1 MQEDIW
7 IDTLVLA
14 NYEFFSSMIRTF
26 RVSVSDRYPVK
37 LEKWKDLGT
46 YEARNS
52 REIQAFL
59 IENPQIW
66 ARYIRIEFLSHYGN
80 EYYCPL
86 SLVRVHGTRMLESW
100 KETEAIGDE
109 DESEDSDEQG
119 TEEHFVPDAV
129 ALVVQEEEKLNAELK
144 QAQPTIHNVTKTPES
159 MPSEA
164 TPNLNFHKNFESYSN
179 ASLNEMTNPWIKQD
193 NLFHIFD
200 QLYSSSEAS
209 IICHIADATIGL
221 PNSQTKSTLG
231 PTESSIPETKSSVT
245 TLPPATASDASPPSP
260 PPGGNITDPTTLEN
274 SDQPQTPPA
283 TIETPDTTVSSQETN
298 ATATATASFTGR
310 SQNVTSPQKNKTAT
324 STSSAASSL
333 PTIQESFFNAVSRR
347 LQLLEANS
355 TLSLKYIEEQ
365 SKILREAFTKVEKK
379 QLQKTE
385 TFLDTLNSTVL
396 EELRGF
402 RQQYDEIWQS
412 TVISLESQR
421 EESKREILAVSTR
434 LNILADEVIFQKR
447 MSIVQS
453 VLLLLCL
460 GLIIFSRVSAGGALE
475 FPSMQVRTRNSVFH
489 ATPGDSPVESPSLRC
504 RDDSPPTPISSY
516 SRSDNALTPPSGGD
530 DSLLGPTRNPVF
542 RASEYVDPSTQ
553 STHSATTSP
562 QSTVWRGH
570 SDNDESSYLSPSSAG
585 TPRRRDGLVNQQLYQ
600 PTSGIH
606 QDVIGGSQTSL
617 EYRSWVGQDGRSEDK
632 SLHLPS
638 PPPERRSEETEQYI
652 ACKPLPALPQQDS

>member
-200 QLYSSSEAS
+200 QLYSSSEA
-209 IICHIADATIGL
+209 
-221 PNSQTKSTLG
+221 
-231 PTESSIPETKSSVT
+231 
-245 TLPPATASDASPPSP
+245 
-260 PPGGNITDPTTLEN
+260 
-274 SDQPQTPPA
+274 
-283 TIETPDTTVSSQETN
+283 
-298 ATATATASFTGR
+298 
-310 SQNVTSPQKNKTAT
+310 
-324 STSSAASSL
+324 
-333 PTIQESFFNAVSRR
+333 
-347 LQLLEANS
+347 
-355 TLSLKYIEEQ
+355 
-365 SKILREAFTKVEKK
+365 
-379 QLQKTE
+379 
-385 TFLDTLNSTVL
+385 
-396 EELRGF
+396 
-402 RQQYDEIWQS
+402 
-412 TVISLESQR
+412 
-421 EESKREILAVSTR
+421 
-434 LNILADEVIFQKR
+434 
-447 MSIVQS
+447 
-453 VLLLLCL
+453 
-460 GLIIFSRVSAGGALE
+460 
-475 FPSMQVRTRNSVFH
+475 
-489 ATPGDSPVESPSLRC
+489 
-504 RDDSPPTPISSY
+504 
-516 SRSDNALTPPSGGD
+516 
-530 DSLLGPTRNPVF
+530 
-542 RASEYVDPSTQ
+542 
-553 STHSATTSP
+553 
-562 QSTVWRGH
+562 
-570 SDNDESSYLSPSSAG
+570 
-585 TPRRRDGLVNQQLYQ
+585 
-600 PTSGIH
+600 
-606 QDVIGGSQTSL
+606 
-617 EYRSWVGQDGRSEDK
+617 
-632 SLHLPS
+632 
-638 PPPERRSEETEQYI
+638 
-652 ACKPLPALPQQDS
+652 